1 LKRISLFVFAALFG
15 LTQLG
20 CQEDLNKNV
29 PKSLPPG
36 AKPFQTTDRGMGGGD
51 APSQKVE
58 ERAK

>member
-1 LKRISLFVFAALFG
+1 MLVALFG
-15 LTQLG
+15 LAQIG

-36 AKPFQTTDRGMGGGD
+36 AKPFQTTNKGIGGEAGD
-51 APSQKVE
+51 QKVE